1 MSRVMSRMSRMSPH
15 QNYYFTFKVLL
26 NLVLQSMRVY
36 YNTFKIF
43 LKAQLVKPAAARAVL
58 APAASG
64 HHLDAAAAVRG
75 AQRQPTPTA
84 VDASAKIRVTG
95 ANAHTQAAAAA
106 PRAKLLLRRCGT
118 HACPSVLH

>member
-26 NLVLQSMRVY
+26 QSMRVY
-36 YNTFKIF
+36 YSYNTFKIF
-43 LKAQLVKPAAARAVL
+43 LKAQLVKPAAARAAVL

-64 HHLDAAAAVRG
+64 HHLDAAAVVRG

-118 HACPSVLH
+118 HACPGVLH